1 MQCTPSFL
9 IPTACN
15 GCGRAVSLAVAP
27 LCPVVYRRDNGEGE
41 SQDHDRPGFVSR
53 IPGLSIALAGNSSVA
68 RDDGSEGDGSRSAS
82 AEGVMV
88 AHIHE
93 GLSLNA
99 EPVISGKRKR

>member
-1 MQCTPSFL
+1 ML
-9 IPTACN
+9 DIEADDD
-15 GCGRAVSLAVAP
+15 A
-27 LCPVVYRRDNGEGE
+27 DDGE